1 MIVGIVFKIH
11 GVAMFYVP
19 SNRNQV
25 PYSPKH
31 LIKRKKAMSVINTN
45 VSSLLAQRNL
55 DQTQRS
61 VNQSIERLSTG
72 SRINSAKD
80 DAVGL
85 AQANRMTAQ
94 ISGNAIAQRNINDGI
109 SLSQTVESN
118 LNSINDNLLQIRDLA
133 QQATSDTISDD
144 DRATIQSEIG
154 TRVEE
159 INRISADAEFN
170 GIKLMDGSNT
180 SLTIQTGADTSQEY
194 DITLEEVTATTLIV
208 DDSDV
213 AVDVTT
219 GAVTDVTTAQSTI
232 DAVDNALSSIDSAR
246 SKQGSMQ
253 NTFDGMINQLETTN
267 INLQDSRSSIMDTDF
282 AEELSNLTKNQI
294 LQQAGT
300 SVLAQANAQPN
311 MVLSLLM
318 G

>member
-1 MIVGIVFKIH
+1 
-11 GVAMFYVP
+11 MFYVP
-19 SNRNQV
+19 INRNQV

-31 LIKRKKAMSVINTN
+31 LIKRKKTMSVINTN

-72 SRINSAKD
+72 NRINSAKD
-80 DAVGL
+80 DAIGL

-94 ISGNAIAQRNINDGI
+94 ISGNAIAQRNINYGI

-180 SLTIQTGADTSQEY
+180 SLTIQTGANTGQEY
-194 DITLEEVTATTLIV
+194 DIALEEITATTLIV

-213 AVDVTT
+213 AVDVTS

-253 NTFDGMINQLETTN
+253 NTFNSMINQLETTN

-282 AEELSNLTKNQI
+282 AKELSNLTKNQI

-311 MVLSLLM
+311 MVMSLLM